1 MWIKHFLVSLFMLL
15 LSCLAFQVLAEQ
27 TDIDQQLESQLDQYL
42 ELLATDR
49 EASIVMLNKLAET
62 NSDIPALQSRAR
74 LLSYLTTNTY
84 FSDNTEQSAELLQQL
99 LDIAKRTENP
109 NALTEIYAT
118 ELEMLLYQGKL
129 DDAIIKSDLLKTEL
143 EQATDVRIKF
153 YAHNVLGRIY
163 KEDGQ
168 YSEALDHFIQ
178 ALDAIDKTDNTLK
191 VRRRFFLNFNI
202 AHLHLELKNWP
213 QARQITEQLISDA
226 KKYQF
231 SNTLAELYLLLGYI
245 AAEEKKMDEAITLY
259 RLGLDEAIKVDWEQL
274 ALTFENNIGAI
285 YIELEQYS
293 AAKKVLQDALKRA
306 EILDDTYSVHLLR
319 LNLGYIRVM
328 DGEQQAGIEQMLA
341 SLDYFENSTKKSDYE
356 PRLEWLAKAYAAA
369 ELYKEQAE
377 TLLKQMKLQE
387 EIRSADRE
395 ARLNELQ
402 NRYDNKSKAQKIIIL
417 EQENSLKAQL
427 LKNQELQQKLTFMFV
442 LLMLFAAVG
451 MYLLYCKVRE
461 SNKKLT
467 ETNKQLAIQSLRDPL
482 TGLYNRRALVEH
494 MQGRQEK
501 RRQTDAVTKLTG
513 LLMLDIDFFKRI
525 NDNYGHNAGDAVLI
539 EMAKRLQASCRD
551 NDLVVRWGGE
561 EILLLLDNISLQQV
575 TGFIQRI
582 LKTIAQTPV
591 QFEQHSIDVTASGGF
606 IHLPFA
612 GVNEEKLDW
621 EKVLQIV
628 DMALYLSKVNGRNQV
643 CMVNNL
649 NVSFEQAEALLYTDL
664 STAIKD
670 GVVDVE
676 AVIGL
681 GGSVH

>member
-129 DDAIIKSDLLKTEL
+129 DDAIIKSDLVKTEL

-191 VRRRFFLNFNI
+191 LRRRFFLNFNI
-202 AHLHLELKNWP
+202 AHLHLELKSWP

-231 SNTLAELYLLLGYI
+231 SNTLPELYLLLGYI

-285 YIELEQYS
+285 YIELEQYP
-293 AAKKVLQDALKRA
+293 AAEKVLLAALKRA
-306 EILDDTYSVHLLR
+306 EAISDTYSVHLLR

-341 SLDYFENSTKKSDYE
+341 SLDYFENNTNKSDYA

-369 ELYKEQAE
+369 GLYKDQAE
-377 TLLKQMKLQE
+377 TLLKQMALQE
-387 EIRSADRE
+387 KIRSADRE
-395 ARLNELQ
+395 ARLTELQ
-402 NRYDNKSKAQKIIIL
+402 NRYDNKAKAQKIILL

-427 LKNQELQQKLTFMFV
+427 LKNQELQQRLTFMFV

-451 MYLLYCKVRE
+451 MYLLYRKVRQ
-461 SNKKLT
+461 SNKKLY

-494 MQGRQEK
+494 MQGRKEK
-501 RRQTDAVTKLTG
+501 RRQTDVSSKLTG

-525 NDNYGHNAGDAVLI
+525 NDTYGHSAGDAVLI

-575 TGFIQRI
+575 SGFIERI

-628 DMALYLSKVNGRNQV
+628 DMALYLSKANGRNQV
-643 CMVNNL
+643 CIVNNL
-649 NVSFEQAEALLYTDL
+649 HVSFEQAEALLYTDL

-670 GVVDVE
+670 GVVEVE
-676 AVIGL
+676 TVTGL
-681 GGSVH
+681 SGSVN

>member
-129 DDAIIKSDLLKTEL
+129 DDAIIKSDLVKTEL
-143 EQATDVRIKF
+143 EQATDVRIKY

-191 VRRRFFLNFNI
+191 LRRRFFLNFNI
-202 AHLHLELKNWP
+202 AHLHIELKSWP

-231 SNTLAELYLLLGYI
+231 SNTLPELYLLLGYI
-245 AAEEKKMDEAITLY
+245 AAEEKKMDEAITLF

-341 SLDYFENSTKKSDYE
+341 SLDYFENNTKKSDYE

-395 ARLNELQ
+395 ARLTELQ
-402 NRYDNKSKAQKIIIL
+402 NRYDNKAKAQKIIIL

-427 LKNQELQQKLTFMFV
+427 LKNQELQQRLTFMFV

-451 MYLLYCKVRE
+451 MYLLYRKVRQ
-461 SNKKLT
+461 SNKKLY

-494 MQGRQEK
+494 MQGRKEK
-501 RRQTDAVTKLTG
+501 RRQTDVSSKLTG

-525 NDNYGHNAGDAVLI
+525 NDTYGHSAGDAVLI

-575 TGFIQRI
+575 YGFIERI

-628 DMALYLSKVNGRNQV
+628 DMALYLSKANGRNQV
-643 CMVNNL
+643 CIVNNL
-649 NVSFEQAEALLYTDL
+649 HVSFEQAEALLYTDL

-670 GVVDVE
+670 GVVEVE
-676 AVIGL
+676 TVTGL
-681 GGSVH
+681 SGSVN

>member
-129 DDAIIKSDLLKTEL
+129 DDAIIKSDLVKTEL

-191 VRRRFFLNFNI
+191 LRRRFFLNFNI
-202 AHLHLELKNWP
+202 AHLHLELKSWP

-231 SNTLAELYLLLGYI
+231 SNTLPELYLLLGYI

-285 YIELEQYS
+285 YIELEQYP
-293 AAKKVLQDALKRA
+293 AAEKVLLAALKRA
-306 EILDDTYSVHLLR
+306 EAISDTYSVHLLR

-341 SLDYFENSTKKSDYE
+341 SLDYFENNTNKSDYA

-369 ELYKEQAE
+369 GLYKDQAE
-377 TLLKQMKLQE
+377 TLLKQMALQE
-387 EIRSADRE
+387 KIRSADRE
-395 ARLNELQ
+395 ARLTELA
-402 NRYDNKSKAQKIIIL
+402 K
-417 EQENSLKAQL
+417 
-427 LKNQELQQKLTFMFV
+427 
-442 LLMLFAAVG
+442 
-451 MYLLYCKVRE
+451 
-461 SNKKLT
+461 
-467 ETNKQLAIQSLRDPL
+467 PL
-482 TGLYNRRALVEH
+482 
-494 MQGRQEK
+494 
-501 RRQTDAVTKLTG
+501 
-513 LLMLDIDFFKRI
+513 
-525 NDNYGHNAGDAVLI
+525 
-539 EMAKRLQASCRD
+539 
-551 NDLVVRWGGE
+551 
-561 EILLLLDNISLQQV
+561 
-575 TGFIQRI
+575 
-582 LKTIAQTPV
+582 
-591 QFEQHSIDVTASGGF
+591 
-606 IHLPFA
+606 
-612 GVNEEKLDW
+612 
-621 EKVLQIV
+621 
-628 DMALYLSKVNGRNQV
+628 
-643 CMVNNL
+643 
-649 NVSFEQAEALLYTDL
+649 
-664 STAIKD
+664 
-670 GVVDVE
+670 
-676 AVIGL
+676 
-681 GGSVH
+681 

>member
-1 MWIKHFLVSLFMLL
+1 MWIKHFFVSLFMLL

-27 TDIDQQLESQLDQYL
+27 TDIDQHLESQLDQYL

-118 ELEMLLYQGKL
+118 ELEMLLYQGEL
-129 DDAIIKSDLLKTEL
+129 DDAIIKSDLVKTEL

-163 KEDGQ
+163 QEDGQ

-191 VRRRFFLNFNI
+191 LRRRFFLNFNI

-213 QARQITEQLISDA
+213 QARQISEQLISDA

-231 SNTLAELYLLLGYI
+231 SNTLAELYLLLAHI

-285 YIELEQYS
+285 YIQLKKYS

-341 SLDYFENSTKKSDYE
+341 SLDYFENNTKKSDYV

-395 ARLNELQ
+395 ARLTELQ
-402 NRYDNKSKAQKIIIL
+402 NRYDNKAKAQKIIIL

-427 LKNQELQQKLTFMFV
+427 LKNQELQQRLTFMFV

-451 MYLLYCKVRE
+451 MYLLYRKVRQ
-461 SNKKLT
+461 SNKKLY

-494 MQGRQEK
+494 MQGRKEK
-501 RRQTDAVTKLTG
+501 RRQTDVSSKLTG

-525 NDNYGHNAGDAVLI
+525 NDTYGHSAGDAVLI

-575 TGFIQRI
+575 SGFIERI

-628 DMALYLSKVNGRNQV
+628 DMALYLSKANGRNQV

-649 NVSFEQAEALLYTDL
+649 HVSFEQAEALLYTDL

-670 GVVDVE
+670 GVVEVE

>member
-129 DDAIIKSDLLKTEL
+129 DDTIIKSDLVKTEL

-178 ALDAIDKTDNTLK
+178 TLDAIDKTDNTLK
-191 VRRRFFLNFNI
+191 LRRRFFLNFNI
-202 AHLHLELKNWP
+202 AHLHIELKSWP

-231 SNTLAELYLLLGYI
+231 SNTLPELYLLLGYI

-259 RLGLDEAIKVDWEQL
+259 LLGLDEAIKVDWEQL
-274 ALTFENNIGAI
+274 ALTFENNIGSI
-285 YIELEQYS
+285 YIELKQYS

-328 DGEQQAGIEQMLA
+328 NAEHQAGLEQMLA
-341 SLDYFENSTKKSDYE
+341 SLDYFENSTNKSDYA
-356 PRLEWLAKAYAAA
+356 PKLEWLAKAYAAA
-369 ELYKEQAE
+369 GLYKDQAE
-377 TLLKQMKLQE
+377 TLLKQMALQE
-387 EIRSADRE
+387 KIRSADRE
-395 ARLNELQ
+395 AHLTELQ
-402 NRYDNKSKAQKIIIL
+402 NRYDNKAKAQKIIIL

-427 LKNQELQQKLTFMFV
+427 LKNQELQQRLTFMFV

-451 MYLLYCKVRE
+451 MYLLYRKVRQ
-461 SNKKLT
+461 SNKKLN

-501 RRQTDAVTKLTG
+501 RRQTDAATKLTG
-513 LLMLDIDFFKRI
+513 FLMLDIDFFKRI
-525 NDNYGHNAGDAVLI
+525 NDTYGHSAGDAVLI

-561 EILLLLDNISLQQV
+561 EIILLLDNISLQQV
-575 TGFIQRI
+575 SGFIERI

-612 GVNEEKLDW
+612 GVSEEQLDW

-628 DMALYLSKVNGRNQV
+628 DMALYLSKANGRNQV